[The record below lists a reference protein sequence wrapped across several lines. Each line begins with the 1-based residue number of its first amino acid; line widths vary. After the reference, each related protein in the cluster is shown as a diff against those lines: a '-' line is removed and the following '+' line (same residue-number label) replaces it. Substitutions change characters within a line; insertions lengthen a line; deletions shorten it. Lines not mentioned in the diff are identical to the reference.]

1 MKYPSFMS
9 HFNQCFIF
17 NMKNNWRGPMIKLYD
32 QFIRSLILIL
42 EIFLTAIKKE
52 VYNYVLNINYQS
64 L

>member
-1 MKYPSFMS
+1 MKSHSFMS
-9 HFNQCFIF
+9 HFNQWFKF

-42 EIFLTAIKKE
+42 KIFLIVIKKE